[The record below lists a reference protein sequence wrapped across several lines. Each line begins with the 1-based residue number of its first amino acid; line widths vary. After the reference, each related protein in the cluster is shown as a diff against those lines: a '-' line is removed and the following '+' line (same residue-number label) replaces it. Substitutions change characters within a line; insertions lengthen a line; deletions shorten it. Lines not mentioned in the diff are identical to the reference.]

1 MQLHIKPLSPETVE
15 DFFTFFDKV
24 AFADHPEW
32 GCGCYC
38 CMFHAPD
45 TAAWADNTPETNAQ
59 LAREMILRGEM
70 RGLLAYDGERPVGWC
85 HCDLLGNIPVT
96 RAYCPAVA
104 SEDDS
109 TGAIVCF
116 TVAQG
121 YRGQGVATRLLH
133 AALDALRAQGA
144 QVAEAY
150 LDLNA
155 QDAEHHYH
163 GPLTMYEK
171 AGFTL
176 VRSHGDMGL
185 VRRAL

>member
-15 DFFTFFDKV
+15 DFFTFFDKI

-45 TAAWADNTPETNAQ
+45 PKTWEENTPARNAA

-70 RGLLAYDGERPVGWC
+70 RGLLAYDGGKPVGWC

-96 RAYCPAVA
+96 RAYYPALA
-104 SEDDS
+104 SAEDGV
-109 TGAIVCF
+109 GAVVCF

-121 YRGQGVATRLLH
+121 YRGQGVATRLLD
-133 AALDALRAQGA
+133 AALTALRAQGA
-144 QVAEAY
+144 TLAEAY
-150 LDLNA
+150 PVLTATD
-155 QDAEHHYH
+155 DEHHYH
-163 GPLTMYEK
+163 GPRALYEK
-171 AGFTL
+171 AGFAF
-176 VRSHGDMGL
+176 VREQDSMAL
-185 VRRAL
+185 MQRAL

>member
-1 MQLHIKPLSPETVE
+1 MQLHIKPLTPETVE

-45 TAAWADNTPETNAQ
+45 AEAWADNAPETNAR

-70 RGLLAYDGERPVGWC
+70 RGLLAYDGEKPVGWC
-85 HCDLLGNIPVT
+85 HCDLVSNIPIVRT
-96 RAYCPAVA
+96 YYPEVA
-104 SEDDS
+104 SREDGV
-109 TGAIVCF
+109 GAVVCF
-116 TVAQG
+116 TIAQG
-121 YRGQGVATRLLH
+121 YRGQGVATCLLE
-133 AALDALRAQGA
+133 AAVDALRAQGA
-144 QVAEAY
+144 KAAEAY
-150 LDLNA
+150 PMLTA
-155 QDAEHHYH
+155 QDDEHHYH
-163 GPLTMYEK
+163 GPLSLYEK

-176 VRSHGDMGL
+176 VREHEGMGL